1 MYCEWNWFLNFMI
14 VHCQDIEIQLIFV
27 YLSCIL
33 QTYWTQFFFFLVQ
46 EPFVSLYATQC
57 PADLY
62 KPIFNYSS
70 LIDSLE
76 LTICKI
82 MSFVNKKSFISSFS
96 IWMPFTS
103 FSYLTIPAGIS
114 NILWKWSGDCR
125 SLCIIPNLRE
135 KAFSISPLSMM

>member
-76 LTICKI
+76 LTIYKI

-103 FSYLTIPAGIS
+103 FSYLIYQLEFPIYCENEVVTVDLFVLFP
-114 NILWKWSGDCR
+114 ILERRHSV
-125 SLCIIPNLRE
+125 
-135 KAFSISPLSMM
+135 FHH